1 MRLQAHASVPGRDYW
16 LTIAPLPIA
25 AVAMLVSLAGG
36 PTTVCWNVA
45 WTATAVSGV
54 AGTLAARRRAR
65 LVNRRRWTLWAV
77 ATGLWLLGQLA
88 WDLFS
93 VVGFPRSPNVADACW
108 WGFAVMLI
116 VSMSA
121 IQSGPRA
128 ARVVAAVERTALI
141 AAALAL
147 CAAGLWADVN
157 ASPLDVA
164 GKLSALAYPVLY
176 GSATILVLQA
186 VVGGALRGLNTPG
199 LRLVL
204 AGIGAQA
211 VAFVLWS
218 HQLLDATYV
227 EGRTVLDPL
236 WAFGLAAIGVGGLLA
251 ARVPEPVT
259 VPEELNSR
267 GGILPAG
274 MFSVLLAALLVA
286 RIGGDG
292 TGTTLTLELGLM
304 FSGGA
309 LIARSA
315 LLGRRM
321 RVMLDRERRAL
332 SVLAERES
340 DLARLNAQLI
350 EDSRRDPLTGISNRR
365 ALSDDL
371 PMLESV
377 HREQGESFAFA
388 LCDVDRFK
396 RYNDRFGHLAGD
408 QALRAIAATVRGA
421 LRGGDTAYRF
431 GGEELLLVLRN
442 TSAGDAV
449 AIGERVRLAVQ
460 RAGMRHPDSEQGVLT
475 VSVGV
480 AAGGAE
486 VGELLARAD
495 SALYEAKRGG
505 RNRVVAAS
513 SQGAPSS
520 NGRLRRSDTEAPVP
534 RHLRSMLA
542 VSRAAAAGQGP
553 MPVLEALAE
562 AIHTEMSFQVVAVN
576 LLDEERGQL
585 GVVVVHGN
593 HEARETLLGTSSP
606 WSEWRDV
613 IEAGRD
619 ICGAIWLEAGSY
631 EWNTETPTWTP
642 RGVPSLST
650 DDWHP
655 EDMLLLPLRGG
666 DGKILG
672 VVSVDEPLLGRRPTE
687 AELSVLM
694 GVADHAG
701 LALEQAQRDDGE
713 ASTQSRELRLAAV
726 TLLAEMLDMRDPS
739 TARHSRTVGEYARQT
754 ALALDL
760 SPDRVDRI
768 HAAGLV
774 HDLGKL
780 GVPDAI
786 LYKAGPLDEHEW
798 REIRRHPDLGAQIL
812 EHAGLRDIAAWV
824 QAHHERVDGRGYPAG
839 LSDERISLEARILA
853 VADAYEAMVADRP
866 YRSGMAPA
874 DAREELLRCAGSQFD
889 AVVVEAFLTALD
901 GEVGVRT
908 PVVQRVA

>member
-1 MRLQAHASVPGRDYW
+1 MDYW
-16 LTIAPLPIA
+16 LTLAPLPIA
-25 AVAMLVSLAGG
+25 VAAMAASLAGAPSG
-36 PTTVCWNVA
+36 ACWDVA
-45 WTATAVSGV
+45 WTASAVSAL

-77 ATGLWLLGQLA
+77 AAGLWLVGQLI
-88 WDLFS
+88 WNLFG

-108 WGFAVMLI
+108 WAFAVMLI

-121 IQSGPRA
+121 IQSGTRA
-128 ARVVAAVERTALI
+128 TRVVASVERVALI

-147 CAAGLWADVN
+147 CAAGLWGDVT

-164 GKLSALAYPVLY
+164 GKMSALAYPVLY

-186 VVGGALRGLNTPG
+186 VVGGALRGINTLG

-218 HQLLDATYV
+218 HQLLDATYAP
-227 EGRTVLDPL
+227 GRTVLDPL
-236 WAFGLAAIGVGGLLA
+236 WAIGLGAIGVGGLLA
-251 ARVPEPVT
+251 AQAPEPVA

-274 MFSVLLAALLVA
+274 LFSVLLVALLVA
-286 RIGGDG
+286 RTGGDK
-292 TGTTLTLELGLM
+292 TGTTLALELGLM

-315 LLGRRM
+315 LLSRRM
-321 RVMLDRERRAL
+321 RVMLERERRAL

-340 DLARLNAQLI
+340 DLARLNAQLV

-377 HREQGESFAFA
+377 HREQGETFAFA

-408 QALRAIAATVRGA
+408 QALRAIAATVRAA
-421 LRGGDTAYRF
+421 LRAGDTAYRF

-442 TSAGDAV
+442 TSASDARIV
-449 AIGERVRLAVQ
+449 AERVRAAVQ
-460 RAGMRHPDSEQGVLT
+460 RAGLPHPESEQGVLT
-475 VSVGV
+475 VSIGV
-480 AAGGAE
+480 AAGAVE
-486 VGELLARAD
+486 VGELLACAD

-505 RNRVVAAS
+505 RNRVVAHS
-513 SQGAPSS
+513 GEGSHGT
-520 NGRLRRSDTEAPVP
+520 GVRLRSSDTEAPVP

-562 AIHTEMSFQVVAVN
+562 VIHTEMSFQVVAVN
-576 LLDEERGQL
+576 LLDAERDRL
-585 GVVVVHGN
+585 DVVVVHGN
-593 HEARETLLGTSSP
+593 HEARDTLLDSSSP
-606 WSEWRDV
+606 WGEWREMLD
-613 IEAGRD
+613 AGRD

-631 EWNTETPTWTP
+631 EWNTEAPTWTP
-642 RGVPSLST
+642 RGVPAPSA
-650 DDWHP
+650 DAWHP

-666 DGKILG
+666 GGEILG
-672 VVSVDEPLLGRRPTE
+672 IVSVDEPLLGRRPTE
-687 AELSVLM
+687 SELSVLM
-694 GVADHAG
+694 AVADHAG

-713 ASTQSRELRLAAV
+713 AATQSRELRLAAV

-739 TARHSRTVGEYARQT
+739 TARHSRSVGEFARQT
-754 ALALDL
+754 AVALEL
-760 SPDRVDRI
+760 PPDQVDRI

-780 GVPDAI
+780 GVADRI
-786 LYKAGPLDEHEW
+786 LYKPGPLEEREW

-812 EHAGLRDIAAWV
+812 EHAGLHDIAGWV
-824 QAHHERVDGRGYPAG
+824 RAHHERVDGRGYPAG
-839 LSDERISLEARILA
+839 LSEEEISLEARILA
-853 VADAYEAMVADRP
+853 VADAYEAMIADRP
-866 YRSGMAPA
+866 YRPGMAPA

-889 AVVVEAFLTALD
+889 ASVVDAFLIALD
-901 GEVGVRT
+901 AELGIHIPAVE
-908 PVVQRVA
+908 RVA

>member
-1 MRLQAHASVPGRDYW
+1 MKLKAQAAVPGRDYW
-16 LTIAPLPIA
+16 LTLAPLPIA
-25 AVAMLVSLAGG
+25 AAAMLLGVTG
-36 PTTVCWNVA
+36 PRRAACWDVA
-45 WTATAVSGV
+45 WTAGAVSAL

-65 LVNRRRWTLWAV
+65 LVNRRRWTLWAI
-77 ATGLWLLGQLA
+77 AAGLWLVGQLI
-88 WDLFS
+88 WNLFG
-93 VVGFPRSPNVADACW
+93 VIGFPRSPNVADACW
-108 WGFAVMLI
+108 WGFAVLLI

-128 ARVVAAVERTALI
+128 ARVVAAIERVALI

-147 CAAGLWADVN
+147 CAAGLWGDVT

-164 GKLSALAYPVLY
+164 GKMSALAYPVLY
-176 GSATILVLQA
+176 GSASILVLQA
-186 VVGGALRGLNTPG
+186 VVGGALRGLNTSG
-199 LRLVL
+199 LRVVL

-218 HQLLDATYV
+218 RQLLDATYV
-227 EGRTVLDPL
+227 PGHSVLDPL
-236 WAFGLAAIGVGGLLA
+236 WVLGLAAIGVGGLLA
-251 ARVPEPVT
+251 ARVPEPVV

-267 GGILPAG
+267 GGLLPAG
-274 MFSVLLAALLVA
+274 MFSALLVALLVA
-286 RIGGDG
+286 RAGDDG

-315 LLGRRM
+315 LLSRRM
-321 RVMLDRERRAL
+321 RVMLERERRAL

-340 DLARLNAQLI
+340 DLARLNEQLV

-377 HREQGESFAFA
+377 HREQGETFAFA

-421 LRGGDTAYRF
+421 LRAGDTAYRF

-442 TSAGDAV
+442 TTASDALV
-449 AIGERVRLAVQ
+449 VGERVRVAVQ
-460 RAGMRHPDSEQGVLT
+460 RAGLPHPESEQGVLT
-475 VSVGV
+475 VSIGV
-480 AAGGAE
+480 AAGAAE

-495 SALYEAKRGG
+495 SALYEAKRAG
-505 RNRVVAAS
+505 RNRVAADTGE
-513 SQGAPSS
+513 GALAS
-520 NGRLRRSDTEAPVP
+520 GARLRRADTEAPVP

-553 MPVLEALAE
+553 MPVLQALAE
-562 AIHTEMSFQVVAVN
+562 VIHTEMSFQVVAVN
-576 LLDEERGQL
+576 LLDERRGRL
-585 GVVVVHGN
+585 DVVVVHGN
-593 HEARETLLGTSSP
+593 HEARDTLLGTSSP
-606 WSEWRDV
+606 WSEWQEV

-631 EWNTETPTWTP
+631 EWNTEAPTWTP
-642 RGVPSLST
+642 RGVPSPSA
-650 DDWHP
+650 DAWHP

-666 DGKILG
+666 DGEILG
-672 VVSVDEPLLGRRPTE
+672 IVSVDEPLLGRRPTE
-687 AELSVLM
+687 GELSVLM
-694 GVADHAG
+694 AVADHAG
-701 LALEQAQRDDGE
+701 LALEQARREDGE
-713 ASTQSRELRLAAV
+713 AATQSRELRLAAV

-739 TARHSRTVGEYARQT
+739 TARHSRSVGEYARQT
-754 ALALDL
+754 AVALEL

-780 GVPDAI
+780 GVADAV
-786 LYKAGPLDEHEW
+786 LYKPGPLDEREW

-812 EHAGLRDIAAWV
+812 EHAGLHDIAGWV
-824 QAHHERVDGRGYPAG
+824 RAHHERVDGCGYPAG
-839 LSDERISLEARILA
+839 LGEERISLEARILA

-866 YRSGMAPA
+866 YRTGMAPA
-874 DAREELLRCAGSQFD
+874 DAREELLRCAGTQFD
-889 AVVVEAFLTALD
+889 ASVVDAFLAALD
-901 GEVGVRT
+901 VELGV
-908 PVVQRVA
+908 PAPAVERVA